1 MCFESTQWA
10 WPAGVAG
17 DAAVNKAEVA
27 HFAEHR
33 SAGAKSTG
41 GFQGAV
47 LPSAVN
53 LLNGMGQLGIREGA
67 HRR

>member
-17 DAAVNKAEVA
+17 DAAVNEAEAA

-41 GFQGAV
+41 EEVRDQCFPV
-47 LPSAVN
+47 L
-53 LLNGMGQLGIREGA
+53 
-67 HRR
+67 